1 MGNVIITWSHWQHP
15 LHRQSSEEGTGQ
27 CAMPWGNKSLS
38 SYMILS
44 LRKCYYY
51 GITNTLFPESECLI
65 HFEKKA
71 HICALGSVHADN
83 NDNWFSLFISL
94 EDGSCGS
101 IYLWAPLNPCQQV
114 TCAELTSGEMA
125 NYYTMIKSVR
135 QPRPKATVFLL
146 KSLCQRQNNFY
157 CNDAL
162 PWKTTQNIKPPFELF
177 VLPCLCHPSWRE
189 HKPL

>member
-1 MGNVIITWSHWQHP
+1 MLKLWHDKHP
-15 LHRQSSEEGTGQ
+15 FL
-27 CAMPWGNKSLS
+27 
-38 SYMILS
+38 
-44 LRKCYYY
+44 
-51 GITNTLFPESECLI
+51 ESECLI

-71 HICALGSVHADN
+71 HICALGCLHADN

-114 TCAELTSGEMA
+114 TYAENTSGEMA
-125 NYYTMIKSVR
+125 NYYTLIKSVR
-135 QPRPKATVFLL
+135 QPRPEATVFLL

-162 PWKTTQNIKPPFELF
+162 PWKNHTKQKASLWTLCSSLPLPPILKRTQAPLTPPGLE
-177 VLPCLCHPSWRE
+177 
-189 HKPL
+189 